1 MLNKTAQKLGYF
13 WLTCRRH
20 RGKVGVVKVSENAS
34 KIKKDF
40 YNNVKDIDILLF
52 KISFAVLGHKHDPK
66 IAKKSG
72 TKQFFKKLILT
83 SFNLISI

>member
-1 MLNKTAQKLGYF
+1 MLNKTTQKLGYF

-20 RGKVGVVKVSENAS
+20 REKVGVVKVSENAS

-52 KISFAVLGHKHDPK
+52 KISFAVLGQKHDPK
-66 IAKKSG
+66 IAKKVAPSSSS
-72 TKQFFKKLILT
+72 K
-83 SFNLISI
+83 S